1 MKIKICGLT
10 RVCEA
15 EYLNKNGVD
24 MAGFVLFYEKSKRNI
39 GIDDT
44 RAIRREL
51 DDRIQTVAV
60 TVSPNLD
67 QVRDIISSGFDL
79 IQIHGRIPEGY
90 FDIKD
95 RIPVIK
101 AFNLKDMDTYADHQ
115 KIRDIAGFVF
125 DAESPGSGKTFD
137 YNRLLGIER
146 DENRLFILS
155 GGLNADNVGFA
166 IRSVR
171 PDVVDVSSGVEYEE
185 AGRRGKDPVRI
196 ASFVRAVREA
206 GSETI

>member
-1 MKIKICGLT
+1 M
-10 RVCEA
+10 
-15 EYLNKNGVD
+15 
-24 MAGFVLFYEKSKRNI
+24 
-39 GIDDT
+39 
-44 RAIRREL
+44 
-51 DDRIQTVAV
+51 
-60 TVSPNLD
+60 NL
-67 QVRDIISSGFDL
+67 
-79 IQIHGRIPEGY
+79 IPEA
-90 FDIKD
+90 
-95 RIPVIK
+95 R
-101 AFNLKDMDTYADHQ
+101 
-115 KIRDIAGFVF
+115 
-125 DAESPGSGKTFD
+125 SGKTFD
-137 YNRLLGIER
+137 YNRLLDIER